1 MKSSHRDHIRQI
13 LEGSRFQKGMML
25 VIIINMVMQGIDVS
39 TRIYGDTHK
48 IFDDI
53 DKMIVAIFVVEIILK
68 LYAKRFSLFK
78 NGWDIFDLIIVII
91 ALIPDIEG
99 GSILRSLRIL
109 RSVKMLSTLP
119 KLRVLIDG
127 MLRACSTLL
136 ASLLIFS
143 LFVYIFAILCIKLF
157 GAADPEHFGTL
168 IRSLMSL
175 YTLTMSA
182 GLTHD
187 PIDSIWSKYS
197 MAWLVFIPYIVL
209 TSFALLNVF
218 VSIFCAAIYEIAD
231 EERAAR
237 NRSKGQSISD
247 QIAGMQSEIQK
258 MSNKIDEIL
267 QTTLKDN
274 PVK

>member
-1 MKSSHRDHIRQI
+1 
-13 LEGSRFQKGMML
+13 MML